1 MPISSKKQS
10 QAKADWMKENSKVFG
25 IRVMKNAEQ
34 DIWDFLQGKNAS
46 EVFKKALREF
56 MDNHKD
62 KS

>member
-10 QAKADWMKENSKVFG
+10 QAKADWMKENSKVFS

>member
-25 IRVMKNAEQ
+25 IRVMKNTEQ